1 MYEALLALGASTVGP
16 VVKRSGVAYSNI
28 YEILERLIEKG
39 LVSFITKEKTKYFQA
54 AEPGRLQE
62 YLEKKEDEI
71 KKNKSLLSDI
81 LPQIQELQKVAPK
94 ENAEIFI
101 GLKGLMTAYENLS
114 QGIKK
119 NDKLYFFYMHDP
131 KYYEISEKFY
141 IKSWKLFKKLQIT
154 GYGISNIEY
163 KKTKLAESYPKFIKQ
178 KYVDFPVP
186 ANIDLFSDKLLLI
199 SWGERPLGIL
209 IQSQQ
214 IVLQHVLPRGF
225 HRCRYY
231 GLWHAS
237 KRDLSSRAWLLLILL
252 KPMDG
257 NVPITLAD
265 LLVVL
270 SQLGEDED
278 LKEPN
283 ENKPTPCCPYCGS
296 ARTTLLGE
304 LPRSGM
310 T

>member
-1 MYEALLALGASTVGP
+1 MWWLFTELMFESQLHQLGLTEGEAKVYEALLALGASTVGP

-186 ANIDLFSDKLLLI
+186 ANIDLFRDKLLLI

-214 IVLQHVLPRGF
+214 IVDTFKQYFDVV
-225 HRCRYY
+225 
-231 GLWHAS
+231 W
-237 KRDLSSRAWLLLILL
+237 K
-252 KPMDG
+252 
-257 NVPITLAD
+257 LAKD
-265 LLVVL
+265 
-270 SQLGEDED
+270 
-278 LKEPN
+278 
-283 ENKPTPCCPYCGS
+283 
-296 ARTTLLGE
+296 
-304 LPRSGM
+304 
-310 T
+310 